1 MWPGNEA
8 SFTVLVY
15 LLRRRAPGGVFL
27 TLVKNSV
34 TPEQRKEIFRID
46 KEIRARKAKEE
57 KRRKANERWRRERQ
71 KELALMKQKAEW
83 ELQKFR
89 TQLGE
94 DFEDGQILEVESTGQ
109 PRKDLNMHK
118 RFPGLVSREQ
128 ASTSSGIAGNGTD
141 SLAPCLEQKSGSLSQ
156 TTGKLGGGSTK
167 DKGEV
172 MEVSRDH
179 TNREFQKPQPQ
190 DKLRRDKSEVLAE
203 EKLAAEEF
211 EEMNERDLDFG
222 IYLA

>member
-1 MWPGNEA
+1 
-8 SFTVLVY
+8 
-15 LLRRRAPGGVFL
+15 
-27 TLVKNSV
+27 
-34 TPEQRKEIFRID
+34 
-46 KEIRARKAKEE
+46 
-57 KRRKANERWRRERQ
+57 
-71 KELALMKQKAEW
+71 
-83 ELQKFR
+83 
-89 TQLGE
+89 
-94 DFEDGQILEVESTGQ
+94 
-109 PRKDLNMHK
+109 MHK

-128 ASTSSGIAGNGTD
+128 ASTSSGNGTD

-156 TTGKLGGGSTK
+156 TTGKLRGGSTK